1 MLSKGGSRKRIL
13 SPPRRH
19 SGIVRRMTRRT
30 APPVFFLVVASL
42 AFGFVPRAAAY
53 ASILDALRDRTL
65 GVNVLPL
72 ELGAI
77 PKGAQRV
84 SFLSLNLGASC
95 DGDITVR
102 EIHVRMGGL
111 GDVSTIRGVYL
122 LRGYQRLSRA
132 AKVSSSDHRV
142 TLRPQQPIVIPACET
157 WRVDVAADFTG
168 DVATGSEYRFEI
180 PGPEDLLTDAT
191 SVTGR
196 FPVRNPQKSSITPL
210 PAGTI
215 TVTFLPLAG
224 TIQTVVEEILAQFQ
238 VSADSAAYQQLSAI
252 TLTNAGSARDE
263 DVRGIYVTTN
273 RGRALTNTAARMEG
287 DHVTLKFFDP
297 FFIRKGE
304 TVTFEV
310 RGRTYAGTKTL
321 NFVLKE
327 PSDLHAASLRKA
339 GRTIR

>member
-1 MLSKGGSRKRIL
+1 M
-13 SPPRRH
+13 
-19 SGIVRRMTRRT
+19 RRMTFRT
-30 APPVFFLVVASL
+30 ASSIFFLIVASL
-42 AFGFVPRAAAY
+42 ACGFVPRAAAY
-53 ASILDALRDRTL
+53 ASILDSLRDRTL
-65 GVNVLPL
+65 TVNVLPL
-72 ELGAI
+72 EIGAI
-77 PKGAQRV
+77 PRGAQRV

-102 EIHVRMGGL
+102 EVHVRMGGL
-111 GDVSTIRGVYL
+111 GDVATIRGVYL
-122 LRGYQRLSRA
+122 LRGYQRLGRA
-132 AKVSSSDHRV
+132 VKVAASDH
-142 TLRPQQPIVIPACET
+142 TAALRPDRPLVIPACET
-157 WRVDVAADFTG
+157 WRVDIAADFTG
-168 DVATGSEYRFEI
+168 EVVSGSEYRFEI
-180 PGPEDLLTDAT
+180 PKPEDVLTDAT
-191 SVTGR
+191 IVAGR
-196 FPVRNPQKSSITPL
+196 FPIRYPQKSSITPL

-224 TIQTVVEEILAQFQ
+224 TIQTVIEEILAQFQ
-238 VSADSAAYQQLSAI
+238 VSADAAAYQQMSAI
-252 TLTNAGSARDE
+252 TLTNAGSMRDE

-310 RGRTYAGTKTL
+310 RGRVFTSTKTI

-327 PSDLHAASLRKA
+327 PSDLYAASLRKA